1 MIQIK
6 TRNAVHFGALKS
18 NTTCESHLIRNK
30 KNRTNATP
38 ATHAGRM
45 SAAAAA
51 ARRPL
56 AVGGGGVTKRPA
68 AAAWRRRR
76 GPLDDSRALVSICE
90 RQTEAS
96 CEPNIT
102 P

>member
-38 ATHAGRM
+38 ASHAGRM
-45 SAAAAA
+45 SAAAAAAA

-68 AAAWRRRR
+68 AAA
-76 GPLDDSRALVSICE
+76 
-90 RQTEAS
+90 
-96 CEPNIT
+96 
-102 P
+102 